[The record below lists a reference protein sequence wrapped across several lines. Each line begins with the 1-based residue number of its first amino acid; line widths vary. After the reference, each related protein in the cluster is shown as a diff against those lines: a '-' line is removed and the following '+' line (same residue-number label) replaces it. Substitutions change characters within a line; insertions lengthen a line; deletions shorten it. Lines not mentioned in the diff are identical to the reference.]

1 MPAPLTLTQLQKA
14 QAEAD
19 GFAFGP
25 EPALNPANLYTQA
38 VAGNPQPTPPAPTPV
53 PYYPSSETPNLNLS
67 TRDVASEMANN
78 LVILDALFPSGGGSG
93 VPVVQSKVLAVNTT
107 LPQNISET
115 AALTTLYAISLFMQS
130 LGTGG
135 AGDTVTVTISYIS
148 PAGPTPL
155 TITVTMHLDSVNVV
169 METYPLLVAAGTTIS
184 LSSAYGGAYADPYTI
199 SAKLVEMP

>member
-1 MPAPLTLTQLQKA
+1 MAPLTLAQLQKA

-38 VAGNPQPTPPAPTPV
+38 TAGNPQPTPPAPTPV

-67 TRDVASEMANN
+67 TRDVAAEMANN
-78 LVILDALFPSGGGSG
+78 LVILDTWFPSGGGTG
-93 VPVVQSKVLAVNTT
+93 VPIVQAALTAVSTT
-107 LPQNISET
+107 VPHTITET
-115 AALTTLYAISLFMQS
+115 AALTTLYAISLFMQA

-135 AGDTVTVTISYIS
+135 AGDTITVTINYVS
-148 PAGPTPL
+148 PASPTPL
-155 TITVTMHLDSVNVV
+155 TITILMHLDSANVV

-184 LSSAYGGAYADPYTI
+184 MSSAYGGAYADPYTL
-199 SAKLVEMP
+199 SCKLVEMP